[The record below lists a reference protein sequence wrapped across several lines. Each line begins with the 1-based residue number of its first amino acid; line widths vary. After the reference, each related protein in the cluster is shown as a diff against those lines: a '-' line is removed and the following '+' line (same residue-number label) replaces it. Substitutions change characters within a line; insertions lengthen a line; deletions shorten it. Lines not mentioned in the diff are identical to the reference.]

1 MCIAPNTLPDG
12 TQVAC
17 HECWQCREQAINDW
31 VGRNIAESKTSTA
44 CHAVTLTYGRGRANE
59 ILHERAVILTYS
71 DVQKYLKLL
80 RRHGFPV
87 RYFVTGE
94 FGSLKGR
101 AHWHIMLYWQERV
114 PEHVLDENFME
125 QHWPHGWSF
134 WTRPTAHAVR
144 YNCKYIQKDMGEA
157 ERQGHLAM
165 SKKPP
170 LGAAYFQQVAEQYVR
185 QGLAPQTLE
194 YSFPEVRRRKADGR
208 LEVVPFMLKDRS
220 GELFLDGF
228 MQKWREAYP
237 GQPWPRSVL
246 LEEYLDVAKRQ
257 RRRIAERWEALPPD
271 LSPRQ
276 RLQVADDRKVLER
289 LEADEAAK
297 GAGGLVIK
305 QPRHQPKPPMDEYAW
320 RREFDR
326 VNGNGTQQQQE
337 FEQRWR
343 RLQDKQY
350 DEYVQE
356 QQEHG
361 EVVEQQ

>member
-194 YSFPEVRRRKADGR
+194 YTFPEVRRRRADGR
-208 LEVVPFMLKDRS
+208 QEVVPFMLKDRS
-220 GELFLDGF
+220 AELFLEHYVR
-228 MQKWREAYP
+228 KWREAYP
-237 GQPWPRSVL
+237 GQHLPNSALV
-246 LEEYLDVAKRQ
+246 EEFLDPGAWKER
-257 RRRIAERWEALPPD
+257 AETNKPFVPP
-271 LSPRQ
+271 
-276 RLQVADDRKVLER
+276 E
-289 LEADEAAK
+289 
-297 GAGGLVIK
+297 
-305 QPRHQPKPPMDEYAW
+305 QPRHQRKPPMDWIDW
-320 RREFDR
+320 RNDFDR
-326 VNGNGTQQQQE
+326 RMGDGEERQQQAEREWREREDQRYYRYFKEHHDTGVTVWDEDE
-337 FEQRWR
+337 F
-343 RLQDKQY
+343 L
-350 DEYVQE
+350 
-356 QQEHG
+356 G
-361 EVVEQQ
+361 